1 MKSINSDTAYDYI
14 RERILSGTYLPG
26 STLITSQLAEEI
38 GVSRTPVRDALRQ
51 LEADG
56 LVVIRAHFGANVR
69 TVTFQEFRDL
79 CGMRLALESY
89 AARFAAANR
98 SSEELQ
104 EMRQALEAMKS
115 CTEKIGGSQDADLQ
129 ADLVREDIRFHIAIL
144 TAARNGLIRQEILRL
159 HLVNRIVSA
168 RSAAMMTPVDREE
181 SAANRR
187 EVLAEHAAIYQAIAD
202 RDAEGA
208 QRAMDRHIQKL
219 IDKQIALRERME
231 NAPRRRKLT
240 EEEMIYST

>member
-1 MKSINSDTAYDYI
+1 MKSVNSDTAYDYI
-14 RERILSGTYLPG
+14 RERILSGAYLPG
-26 STLITSQLAEEI
+26 STLTTSQLAEEI

-69 TVTFQEFRDL
+69 TVSFREFREM
-79 CGMRLALESY
+79 CAMRLALESY
-89 AARFAAANR
+89 AAGFAAVNR
-98 SSEELQ
+98 SAEDLRELG
-104 EMRQALEAMKS
+104 QALEAMRLSTK
-115 CTEKIGGSQDADLQ
+115 KIGGGQEADLQ

-144 TAARNGLIRQEILRL
+144 TAAQNTVIRQEILRL

-168 RSAAMMTPVDREE
+168 RGAPMISPVDQVE

-187 EVLAEHAAIYQAIAD
+187 EVLAEHEAIYQTIAD

-208 QRAMDRHIQKL
+208 KRAMDRHIQKL

-231 NAPRRRKLT
+231 SVPKSKKLT

>member
-1 MKSINSDTAYDYI
+1 MKSVNSDTAYDYI
-14 RERILSGTYLPG
+14 RERILSGAYLPD
-26 STLITSQLAEEI
+26 STLITSQLAKEI

-69 TVTFQEFRDL
+69 NVTFQEFREM
-79 CGMRLALESY
+79 CAMRLALESY
-89 AARFAAANR
+89 AAGYAAINR
-98 SSEELQ
+98 SADELR
-104 EMRQALEAMKS
+104 ELGQALEAMKQ
-115 CTEKIGGSQDADLQ
+115 CTKKIGGGQDTELQ
-129 ADLVREDIRFHIAIL
+129 AELVHEDIRFHITIL
-144 TAARNGLIRQEILRL
+144 TAAQNNMFRQEILRL

-168 RSAAMMTPVDREE
+168 RAASMITPVDQEE
-181 SAANRR
+181 SATNRR
-187 EVLAEHAAIYQAIAD
+187 EVLEEHEAIYRAIAD

-208 QRAMDRHIQKL
+208 KRAMDRHIQKL

-231 NAPRRRKLT
+231 STPKSKKLT

>member
-1 MKSINSDTAYDYI
+1 MKSVNSDTAYDYI
-14 RERILSGTYLPG
+14 RERILNGAYLPG

-69 TVTFQEFRDL
+69 TVSFQEFREM
-79 CGMRLALESY
+79 CAMRLALESY
-89 AARFAAANR
+89 AAGFAAVNR
-98 SSEELQ
+98 SAEELR
-104 EMRQALEAMKS
+104 EIGQALEAMRQS
-115 CTEKIGGSQDADLQ
+115 TNKIGGGQEADLQ
-129 ADLVREDIRFHIAIL
+129 ADLVREDIRFHITIL
-144 TAARNGLIRQEILRL
+144 TAAQNNMIRQEILRL

-168 RSAAMMTPVDREE
+168 RAASMITPVDQEE
-181 SAANRR
+181 SATNRR
-187 EVLAEHAAIYQAIAD
+187 EVLEEHEAIYRAIAD

-208 QRAMDRHIQKL
+208 KRAMDRHIQKL
-219 IDKQIALRERME
+219 IDKQISLRERME
-231 NAPRRRKLT
+231 SAPKSKKLT